1 MKRSQARLKP
11 FNLQSLKHK
20 YVAKMPSGYLNHPL
34 PVSVLSLSVL
44 ERDQKCFIPLALLSS
59 FKKDLYCRGSDFKKE
74 KRRIFGMSDSECFG
88 PFEQNHT
95 SLLPVGKG
103 NRV

>member
-34 PVSVLSLSVL
+34 PVSVLSLPVL
-44 ERDQKCFIPLALLSS
+44 ERDQKCFIPS
-59 FKKDLYCRGSDFKKE
+59 
-74 KRRIFGMSDSECFG
+74 G
-88 PFEQNHT
+88 PAFFI
-95 SLLPVGKG
+95 
-103 NRV
+103 